1 MLFKFIPEMIRSAL
15 ELANKCGLVC
25 VDVEGNSWTK
35 SDTVRNCDADSGK
48 PKNGR
53 IFREDG
59 SEHASPIRMVGC
71 NMVLPFGHQTFLQ
84 DKLSGCK
91 ARKWRKRTRSPL
103 TVARSKN

>member
-1 MLFKFIPEMIRSAL
+1 MLFKFISEMIRSAL

-53 IFREDG
+53 VFREDG
-59 SEHASPIRMVGC
+59 SEHASPIRTVGC
-71 NMVLPFGHQTFLQ
+71 DMVLPLDTKRSCRTNGQA
-84 DKLSGCK
+84 
-91 ARKWRKRTRSPL
+91 ARHAKGAKEHVRR
-103 TVARSKN
+103 